1 MASEGRRELSDERSG
16 RSVVSSA
23 WCGTGACGDLLFVC
37 AGFIVCAAPVSCF
50 YLFSRRGSALPSQ
63 SWIPCKFY
71 FGPVLLVLRLSSAVY
86 VWQLGSD
93 RWSSCRRRLASK
105 MMMAVLSAGMGRT
118 GKPQAQAM
126 QGEPMFKVPSL
137 SYPGHAPSRQPTH
150 LHPP

>member
-1 MASEGRRELSDERSG
+1 MASEGRRELSDELGAQCGLVGVRHGCVWRLTSCMC
-16 RSVVSSA
+16 RFYSVCSPRF
-23 WCGTGACGDLLFVC
+23 LR
-37 AGFIVCAAPVSCF
+37 IVAF
-50 YLFSRRGSALPSQ
+50 RLRGSALPSQ

-105 MMMAVLSAGMGRT
+105 MMMALLSAGMGRT

>member
-1 MASEGRRELSDERSG
+1 MASEGRRELSDELGAQCGLVGVVRHGCVWRLTICMCRFYSVCSPRSL
-16 RSVVSSA
+16 SIVV
-23 WCGTGACGDLLFVC
+23 FRPR
-37 AGFIVCAAPVSCF
+37 FRFPPPV
-50 YLFSRRGSALPSQ
+50 G
-63 SWIPCKFY
+63 IPCKFY

-105 MMMAVLSAGMGRT
+105 MMMALLSAGMGRT

-137 SYPGHAPSRQPTH
+137 SYPGHAPSQRLTH
-150 LHPP
+150 LNPP